1 MSTIL
6 IVDDEESIRDVAAAI
21 LEKQG
26 HATVRA
32 ADADA
37 AFAAI
42 EAGGIDLALV
52 DVVLPGRG
60 GLDLLM
66 QVRADHPTL
75 PVVVMSGK
83 VRPTPPRSEPWPN
96 SSGPVSSWPNP
107 SRPANSR
114 TPSPW
119 RSGLTADGPPG
130 LPITGW
136 PPPRRR

>member
-26 HATVRA
+26 HKTVRA
-32 ADADA
+32 ADAE
-37 AFAAI
+37 
-42 EAGGIDLALV
+42 EAVAVIGKGGIDLALV

-66 QVRADHPTL
+66 QIRADYPAL

-83 VRPTPPRSEPWPN
+83 VRTDASPFRTLAHQFGAKFVLSKPFT
-96 SSGPVSSWPNP
+96 
-107 SRPANSR
+107 SRELAESITMALGSR
-114 TPSPW
+114 TS
-119 RSGLTADGPPG
+119 SK
-130 LPITGW
+130 
-136 PPPRRR
+136 

>member
-1 MSTIL
+1 MSMIL

-26 HATVRA
+26 HTTVRA
-32 ADADA
+32 ADADE
-37 AFAAI
+37 AFSAI

-66 QVRADHPTL
+66 QIRADHPSL

-83 VRPTPPRSEPWPN
+83 VRTDTSPFRTLAKQFGARFVLAKPFTSRELSDTITMALN
-96 SSGPVSSWPNP
+96 SSH
-107 SRPANSR
+107 
-114 TPSPW
+114 
-119 RSGLTADGPPG
+119 
-130 LPITGW
+130 
-136 PPPRRR
+136 